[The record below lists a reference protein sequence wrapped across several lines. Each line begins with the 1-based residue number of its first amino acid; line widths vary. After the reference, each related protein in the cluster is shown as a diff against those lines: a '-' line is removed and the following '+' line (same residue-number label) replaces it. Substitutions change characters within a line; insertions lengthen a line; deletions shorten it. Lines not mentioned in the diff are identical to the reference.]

1 MVTPTAEIYGAL
13 EQAFRHF
20 NTDLFGGELPA
31 ALITLQRKGVR
42 TLGYFS
48 PKRFKGRENEGTTDE
63 IAMNPQHFRRP
74 LPETLSTLVHEMC
87 HLWQDH
93 FDRTSRSGYHNKSW
107 AAKMLEIGLQP
118 SNSGEP
124 GGKQTGQKMM
134 HFVIGDGKFE
144 KSCRR
149 LLESGF
155 DLVWAEALN
164 EAADPEGNAPEEDED
179 KGRVRWICPSCKQK
193 AWAKPT
199 ATIGCWSCQNAFVRG

>member
-20 NTDLFGGELPA
+20 NTDLFGGQLPA
-31 ALITLQRKGVR
+31 ALITLQRKGAR

-48 PKRFKGRENEGTTDE
+48 PKRFKGRESERTTDE
-63 IAMNPQHFRRP
+63 IAMNPQHFLRP

-107 AAKMLEIGLQP
+107 AVKMVEIGLQP
-118 SNSGEP
+118 TVSGEP

-134 HFVIGDGKFE
+134 HFVIGGGKFE

-149 LLESGF
+149 LLESRF

-179 KGRVRWICPSCKQK
+179 KGRVRCICPRCKQK
-193 AWAKPT
+193 ADRK
-199 ATIGCWSCQNAFVRG
+199 SVV